1 MAGIGIRLNRIFAKN
16 TITTHLYGF
25 AYSTVVTIAPM
36 LLVIIAIILM
46 QLILGFSKVGYASRE
61 LYSCTVLY
69 IFIFALL
76 TASPFNAVLSK
87 YMSDVIYNETYED
100 ILPCYYFGLVINVIF
115 SSVCAIP
122 FCIWEHIVGKV
133 PVYYVFTGFCG
144 YMALVLVFYS
154 MLYLSICKDYKMIS
168 AFFLIGMVITVLLS
182 IILVYIF
189 YVEVTYAMLLSLTI
203 GFFITA
209 CLEFALIKSYFT
221 ENSGKYKEVYAYF
234 KKYWKLILTNFL
246 YILGLYTHNFVF
258 WGTDMRMVV
267 VDTFVCMTSY
277 DMASCIAMFTN
288 ITASVLF
295 ISRVEMH
302 FHERYRAYSE
312 AVIGGRGMDIE
323 NAKSR
328 MFRQLSEELMNLVRI
343 QFIISVV
350 IFFICITIL
359 PYFGFGGLVMKIYP
373 CLAVGYFILFTMYSA
388 IIFQYYYSDLT
399 GALMTSVFF
408 WLGTLLGSIFATFLP
423 PMWYGIGFVIGSL
436 IGWTVAYFRIR
447 YIEKNLD
454 IHIFCAGNLMKK
466 GHGVEPSNLVFDR
479 YALVKN
485 EKERRSKYGN
495 D

>member
-1 MAGIGIRLNRIFAKN
+1 MAGIGIRLNRIFSKN

-25 AYSTVVTIAPM
+25 AYSMIVTIAPM
-36 LLVIIAIILM
+36 FLVIGAIILM
-46 QLILGFSKVGYASRE
+46 QLLLGFSKVGYASRE

-69 IFIFALL
+69 IFVFALL

-115 SSVCAIP
+115 SSICAIP
-122 FCIWEHIVGKV
+122 FCIWEHVVGKV
-133 PVYYVFTGFCG
+133 PIYYVFTGYCG

-154 MLYLSICKDYKMIS
+154 MLYLSICKDYKKIS
-168 AFFLIGMVITVLLS
+168 WFFFIGMTITVLLS
-182 IILVYIF
+182 IILVYLFNI
-189 YVEVTYAMLLSLTI
+189 EVTYAMLFSLVV
-203 GFFITA
+203 GFVATG
-209 CLEFALIKSYFT
+209 CLEFALVKSYFT
-221 ENSGKYKEVYAYF
+221 ENSGKYKEVFEYF
-234 KKYWKLILTNFL
+234 KKFWKLILTNFL

-267 VDTFVCMTSY
+267 VDSFVCMQPY
-277 DMASCIAMFTN
+277 DMASFIAMFTN
-288 ITASVLF
+288 ISASVLF
-295 ISRVEMH
+295 IARVEMH

-328 MFRQLSEELMNLVRI
+328 MFRQLAEELMNLVRI

-350 IFFICITIL
+350 VFFVCITLL
-359 PYFGFGGLVMKIYP
+359 PYLGFGGLVMKIYP
-373 CLAVGYFILFTMYSA
+373 CLAVGYFILFIMYSV

-399 GALMTSVFF
+399 GALMTSFFF
-408 WLGTLLGSIFATFLP
+408 WMGTLLGSILATFLP
-423 PMWYGIGFVIGSL
+423 PMWFGLGLVIGAM

-447 YIEKNLD
+447 FIEKNLD

-466 GHGVEPSNLVFDR
+466 GPGQEPTNLVYNR
-479 YALVKN
+479 YDLVKAQK
-485 EKERRSKYGN
+485 EKAE
-495 D
+495 